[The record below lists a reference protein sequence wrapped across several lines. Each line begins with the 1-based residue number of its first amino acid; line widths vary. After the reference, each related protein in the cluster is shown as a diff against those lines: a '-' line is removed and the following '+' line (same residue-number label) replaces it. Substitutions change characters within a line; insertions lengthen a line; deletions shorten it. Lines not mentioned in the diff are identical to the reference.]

1 MHDLTDVSLWDE
13 ILDTL
18 KEGGWCVIVSPPCNT
33 FSRARFQHLLHPG
46 PKPLRTKSWPKGFP
60 WLSNANKLIVTEAN
74 FFVEKCLE
82 ACECAAS
89 ANGFFVLEH
98 PEDLGTVQGEQPGS
112 IWQWHEVLDLIPR
125 FSAVCFAIHQC
136 QFGAL
141 TPKPTRLLTNL
152 HVDDSR
158 CHFSLPKFDK
168 LGFYKGPL
176 PRKCG
181 HRHTHKLIGKTGTKW
196 NTSPSAAYPPGMCKF
211 LAQCILNAFASCGGG
226 SENSPGPPR
235 KRPSGTQ
242 GSPVKRRRTGSLG
255 AVSTGTTAAITTVQS
270 GSVLTSS
277 CSDTGKLLGC
287 NNTCEDSNS
296 SAVETVKPCS
306 STACGAEQAF
316 EATGS
321 AQVQSVGVCPLG
333 SDEDFDL
340 QACGNAGKPIQVEW
354 DRVSRGF
361 VDGFGL
367 CSPSRWRPS
376 QRGERRTP
384 DMLKLANKTFDLLA
398 SCVDSCIPDV
408 RKEAFRL
415 VTGKIQQSP
424 FGEPALQ
431 ELRTKWA
438 ALLPDPVDALKVDEG
453 QPFLLR
459 AVSQFLKA
467 FRDPDAHWLVDEDD
481 SFASGIC
488 IGVDKPLP
496 RSPQVFPWMR
506 PSFVPSLTT
515 TLQHNFRL
523 RSWRKSSGRRN
534 NWAGCSLRRWASS
547 SRSLETDSE
556 SRPWQRSQNLMGQCD
571 PFMTPPIQSRSTTR
585 SSTVTRYCVRGPRR
599 SLRLSGKLL
608 ALAKPAFA

>member
-1 MHDLTDVSLWDE
+1 M
-13 ILDTL
+13 
-18 KEGGWCVIVSPPCNT
+18 
-33 FSRARFQHLLHPG
+33 
-46 PKPLRTKSWPKGFP
+46 
-60 WLSNANKLIVTEAN
+60 
-74 FFVEKCLE
+74 
-82 ACECAAS
+82 
-89 ANGFFVLEH
+89 
-98 PEDLGTVQGEQPGS
+98 
-112 IWQWHEVLDLIPR
+112 
-125 FSAVCFAIHQC
+125 
-136 QFGAL
+136 
-141 TPKPTRLLTNL
+141 
-152 HVDDSR
+152 
-158 CHFSLPKFDK
+158 
-168 LGFYKGPL
+168 
-176 PRKCG
+176 
-181 HRHTHKLIGKTGTKW
+181 
-196 NTSPSAAYPPGMCKF
+196 
-211 LAQCILNAFASCGGG
+211 
-226 SENSPGPPR
+226 
-235 KRPSGTQ
+235 
-242 GSPVKRRRTGSLG
+242 
-255 AVSTGTTAAITTVQS
+255 
-270 GSVLTSS
+270 
-277 CSDTGKLLGC
+277 
-287 NNTCEDSNS
+287 
-296 SAVETVKPCS
+296 
-306 STACGAEQAF
+306 
-316 EATGS
+316 
-321 AQVQSVGVCPLG
+321 QSVGVCPLG

-571 PFMTPPIQSRSTTR
+571 PFMTPPIQPRSTTR